1 MACDGG
7 NVYMKWRKYTI
18 HTTTEAEDLVSMMLM
33 ELGVEGVEIEDNVP
47 LSEADTK
54 GMFIDILPETGPD
67 DGTSRLSFYLHIR
80 EDEDAGD
87 VGDGPSD
94 GTGQIKSGQ
103 ADAAAETEDLS
114 QDASEDRSYSIAD
127 RLWTEAEISVLMQ
140 SVRNNLEEMRNY
152 MDVGEARIEE
162 GITEETDWRDNWKA
176 FFKPVKA
183 GSFLIKPTWETVP
196 EEYIKEMEDGS
207 LKVIEIDPGTAFG
220 TGSHETTQLCL
231 KAVERYLQSGDKVLD
246 IGTGS
251 GILGIAALKAGAGYV
266 AATEL
271 DEQCEPSIMDNTG
284 FNNISEEEFRLFIG
298 NIIGDEAF
306 KENVLS
312 SIDAL
317 GNTDNTCNTGNSGN
331 AGNAGSAGNVGNAGN
346 AENVGNVG
354 NAGKTEDKSS
364 GSCGIKNDTPGG
376 RKFDIVIANI
386 LAPVICM
393 LAGAGEADSLIKTGG
408 IFITSGIIDE
418 KLEDVVNAFKSNPA
432 WEILE
437 VNEQGEW
444 RSVIA
449 ERR

>member
-1 MACDGG
+1 MFLIIENDAGRKMAGDGG
-7 NVYMKWRKYTI
+7 DVYMKWRKYTI

-80 EDEDAGD
+80 EDKDTGEAGEDQY
-87 VGDGPSD
+87 D
-94 GTGQIKSGQ
+94 GTEQVKSGQ
-103 ADAAAETEDLS
+103 AYAAAETEALN

-127 RLWTEAEISVLMQ
+127 RLWTEKEISDLMQ
-140 SVRNNLEEMRNY
+140 SVRSNLEEMKNY

-176 FFKPVKA
+176 FFKPVRA

-196 EEYIKEMEDGS
+196 EEYIKEAEAGS
-207 LKVIEIDPGTAFG
+207 LKVVEIDPGTAFG

-231 KAVERYLQSGDKVLD
+231 KALEHYLQPGDKVLD

-284 FNNISEEEFRLFIG
+284 LNNITEKDFRLFIG
-298 NIIGDEAF
+298 NIIGDDAF

-312 SIDAL
+312 FLDAS
-317 GNTDNTCNTGNSGN
+317 GDADNT
-331 AGNAGSAGNVGNAGN
+331 
-346 AENVGNVG
+346 G
-354 NAGKTEDKSS
+354 NAGKESS
-364 GSCGIKNDTPGG
+364 GSSCGKKKDTQGG

-393 LAGAGEADSLIKTGG
+393 LAGTGEADSLIKTGG
-408 IFITSGIIDE
+408 VFITSGIIDE
-418 KLEDVVNAFKSNPA
+418 KLEDVINAFKGNPA

>member
-1 MACDGG
+1 
-7 NVYMKWRKYTI
+7 MKWRKYTI

-80 EDEDAGD
+80 EDEDAGEAGED
-87 VGDGPSD
+87 QHD
-94 GTGQIKSGQ
+94 GTRQGKSDK
-103 ADAAAETEDLS
+103 ADKAAETEDLS

-140 SVRNNLEEMRNY
+140 SVRDNLEEMRNY

-196 EEYIKEMEDGS
+196 EEYVKEMEDGS

-284 FNNISEEEFRLFIG
+284 FNNITEEEFRLFIG

-331 AGNAGSAGNVGNAGN
+331 AENAGNAGNVGNI
-346 AENVGNVG
+346 E

-364 GSCGIKNDTPGG
+364 GSCCMKNDTPGG

-393 LAGAGEADSLIKTGG
+393 LAGRGEADSLIKTGG

-418 KLEDVVNAFKSNPA
+418 KLEDVINAFKSNPA
-432 WEILE
+432 WERLE

>member
-1 MACDGG
+1 MTEGLF
-7 NVYMKWRKYTI
+7 MKWRKYTI

-54 GMFIDILPETGPD
+54 GMFIDILPETGHD

-80 EDEDAGD
+80 EDEDAGE
-87 VGDGPSD
+87 VGEDQYDGP
-94 GTGQIKSGQ
+94 GQIKSGQ
-103 ADAAAETEDLS
+103 AGAAAETEELS

-140 SVRNNLEEMRNY
+140 SVRDNLEEMRNY
-152 MDVGEARIEE
+152 IDVGEARIEE

-312 SIDAL
+312 SIDAS
-317 GNTDNTCNTGNSGN
+317 GNTDNTCNTGN
-331 AGNAGSAGNVGNAGN
+331 VGN
-346 AENVGNVG
+346 AENAGNVG

>member
-1 MACDGG
+1 
-7 NVYMKWRKYTI
+7 MKWRKYTI

-80 EDEDAGD
+80 EDEDD
-87 VGDGPSD
+87 REVGEDQYDGP
-94 GTGQIKSGQ
+94 GQIKSGQ

-114 QDASEDRSYSIAD
+114 QNASEDRSYSIAD
-127 RLWTEAEISVLMQ
+127 RLWTEKEISVLMQ
-140 SVRNNLEEMRNY
+140 SVRDNLEEMRNY
-152 MDVGEARIEE
+152 IDVGEARIEE

-183 GSFLIKPTWETVP
+183 GTFLIKPTWETVP

-284 FNNISEEEFRLFIG
+284 FNNITKEEFRLFIG
-298 NIIGDEAF
+298 NLIGDEVF

-312 SIDAL
+312 SIDDAS
-317 GNTDNTCNTGNSGN
+317 GNTDNTGN
-331 AGNAGSAGNVGNAGN
+331 AGNAGNAGH
-346 AENVGNVG
+346 ESSCSGC
-354 NAGKTEDKSS
+354 GK
-364 GSCGIKNDTPGG
+364 KNDTQGG

-393 LAGAGEADSLIKTGG
+393 LAGTGEADSLIKKGG

-418 KLEDVVNAFKSNPA
+418 KLEDVINAFKFNPA

>member
-1 MACDGG
+1 
-7 NVYMKWRKYTI
+7 MKWRKYTI

-196 EEYIKEMEDGS
+196 EEYIREMEDGK

-231 KAVERYLQSGDKVLD
+231 KAIERYLHSGDKVLD

-284 FNNISEEEFRLFIG
+284 FNNITEGEFRLFIG
-298 NIIGDEAF
+298 NIIGDDVF
-306 KENVLS
+306 KKNVLS
-312 SIDAL
+312 SIDDS
-317 GNTDNTCNTGNSGN
+317 GNTGK
-331 AGNAGSAGNVGNAGN
+331 AGNVGNTGNTLSAGS
-346 AENVGNVG
+346 
-354 NAGKTEDKSS
+354 AGQESS
-364 GSCGIKNDTPGG
+364 GCSRGMKNDMPGSE
-376 RKFDIVIANI
+376 KFDIVIANI

>member
-1 MACDGG
+1 
-7 NVYMKWRKYTI
+7 MKWRKYTI

-67 DGTSRLSFYLHIR
+67 DGTSKLSFYLHIR
-80 EDEDAGD
+80 EDEGAEEAGND
-87 VGDGPSD
+87 TDD
-94 GTGQIKSGQ
+94 GTRQDKSGK
-103 ADAAAETEDLS
+103 ADKAAETEDLS
-114 QDASEDRSYSIAD
+114 RDASEDRSYSIAD
-127 RLWTEAEISVLMQ
+127 RLWTEEEISGLMQ
-140 SVRNNLEEMRNY
+140 SVRDNLEEMRNY
-152 MDVGEARIEE
+152 IDVGEARIEE

-196 EEYIKEMEDGS
+196 EEYIREMEDGK

-231 KAVERYLQSGDKVLD
+231 KAIERYLHSGDKVLD

-284 FNNISEEEFRLFIG
+284 FNNITEGEFRLFIG
-298 NIIGDEAF
+298 NIIGDDVF
-306 KENVLS
+306 KKNVLS
-312 SIDAL
+312 SIDDS
-317 GNTDNTCNTGNSGN
+317 GNTGK
-331 AGNAGSAGNVGNAGN
+331 AGNVGNTGNTLSAGS
-346 AENVGNVG
+346 
-354 NAGKTEDKSS
+354 AGQESS
-364 GSCGIKNDTPGG
+364 GCSRGMKNDMPGSE
-376 RKFDIVIANI
+376 KFDIVIANI

>member
-1 MACDGG
+1 
-7 NVYMKWRKYTI
+7 MKWRKYTI

-80 EDEDAGD
+80 EDEDAGE
-87 VGDGPSD
+87 VGEDQYDGP
-94 GTGQIKSGQ
+94 GQIKSGQ

-127 RLWTEAEISVLMQ
+127 RLWTEKEISVLTQ
-140 SVRNNLEEMRNY
+140 SVRDNLEEMRNY
-152 MDVGEARIEE
+152 IDVGEARIEE

-183 GSFLIKPTWETVP
+183 GTFLIKPTWETVP

-284 FNNISEEEFRLFIG
+284 FNNITKEEFRLFIG
-298 NIIGDEAF
+298 NLIGDEVF

-312 SIDAL
+312 SIDDAS
-317 GNTDNTCNTGNSGN
+317 GNTDNTGN
-331 AGNAGSAGNVGNAGN
+331 AGNAGNAGH
-346 AENVGNVG
+346 ESSCSGC
-354 NAGKTEDKSS
+354 GK
-364 GSCGIKNDTPGG
+364 KNDTQGG

-393 LAGAGEADSLIKTGG
+393 LAGTGEADSLIKKGG

-418 KLEDVVNAFKSNPA
+418 KLEDVINAFKFNPA

>member
-1 MACDGG
+1 
-7 NVYMKWRKYTI
+7 MKWRKYTI

-80 EDEDAGD
+80 EDEDAGE
-87 VGDGPSD
+87 VGEDQYDGP
-94 GTGQIKSGQ
+94 GQIKSGQ
-103 ADAAAETEDLS
+103 AGAAAETEELS

-127 RLWTEAEISVLMQ
+127 RLWTEKEISVLMHN
-140 SVRNNLEEMRNY
+140 VRDNLEEMRNY
-152 MDVGEARIEE
+152 IDVGEARIEE

-183 GSFLIKPTWETVP
+183 GTFLIKPTWETVP

-231 KAVERYLQSGDKVLD
+231 KALERYLQSGDKVLD

-271 DEQCEPSIMDNTG
+271 DEQCEPSIMDNTR

-298 NIIGDEAF
+298 NIIGDEVF

-312 SIDAL
+312 SLDAS
-317 GNTDNTCNTGNSGN
+317 GNIGKTCSTGNSGN
-331 AGNAGSAGNVGNAGN
+331 AENAGN
-346 AENVGNVG
+346 AENVGNAG
-354 NAGKTEDKSS
+354 NAEDKSS
-364 GSCGIKNDTPGG
+364 GSSSCGIKNDTPGS

-393 LAGAGEADSLIKTGG
+393 LAGRGEADSLIKTGG

-418 KLEDVVNAFKSNPA
+418 KLEDVINAFKANPA

>member
-1 MACDGG
+1 
-7 NVYMKWRKYTI
+7 MKWRKYTI

-67 DGTSRLSFYLHIR
+67 DGTSKLSFYLHIR
-80 EDEDAGD
+80 EDEGAEEAGND
-87 VGDGPSD
+87 TDD
-94 GTGQIKSGQ
+94 GTRQDKSGK
-103 ADAAAETEDLS
+103 ADKAAETEDLS
-114 QDASEDRSYSIAD
+114 RDASEDRSYSIAD
-127 RLWTEAEISVLMQ
+127 RLWTEEEISGLMQ
-140 SVRNNLEEMRNY
+140 SVRDNLEEMRNY
-152 MDVGEARIEE
+152 IDVGEARIEE

-196 EEYIKEMEDGS
+196 EEYIREMEDGK

-231 KAVERYLQSGDKVLD
+231 KAIERYLHSGDKVLD

-284 FNNISEEEFRLFIG
+284 FNNITEGEFRLFIG
-298 NIIGDEAF
+298 NIIGDDVF
-306 KENVLS
+306 KKNVLS
-312 SIDAL
+312 SIDDS
-317 GNTDNTCNTGNSGN
+317 GNTGK
-331 AGNAGSAGNVGNAGN
+331 AGNVGNTGNTLSAGS
-346 AENVGNVG
+346 
-354 NAGKTEDKSS
+354 AGQESS
-364 GSCGIKNDTPGG
+364 GCSRGMKNDTPGG

>member
-1 MACDGG
+1 
-7 NVYMKWRKYTI
+7 MKWRKYTI

-80 EDEDAGD
+80 EGEDAEEVMED
-87 VGDGPSD
+87 QHDGNE
-94 GTGQIKSGQ
+94 QAKSGQ
-103 ADAAAETEDLS
+103 NDAAAETEDLS

-127 RLWTEAEISVLMQ
+127 RLWTEKEISDLMQ
-140 SVRNNLEEMRNY
+140 SVRDNLEEMRNY
-152 MDVGEARIEE
+152 IDVGEARIEE

-183 GSFLIKPTWETVP
+183 GAFLIKPTWETVP
-196 EEYIKEMEDGS
+196 EEYFKEMEDGS
-207 LKVIEIDPGTAFG
+207 LKVLEIDPGTAFG
-220 TGSHETTQLCL
+220 TGSHETPQLCL
-231 KAVERYLQSGDKVLD
+231 KALECYLQSGDKVLD

-284 FNNISEEEFRLFIG
+284 FNDITEEEFRLFIG

-312 SIDAL
+312 SIDAS
-317 GNTDNTCNTGNSGN
+317 GNTGKTCSTGNSGN
-331 AGNAGSAGNVGNAGN
+331 AENAGN
-346 AENVGNVG
+346 AENVGNAG
-354 NAGKTEDKSS
+354 NAEDKSS
-364 GSCGIKNDTPGG
+364 GSSRGIKNDTPGS

-393 LAGAGEADSLIKTGG
+393 LAGRGEADSLIKTGG

-418 KLEDVVNAFKSNPA
+418 KLEDVINAFKSNTA

>member
-67 DGTSRLSFYLHIR
+67 DGTSKLSFYLHIR
-80 EDEDAGD
+80 EDEGAEEAGND
-87 VGDGPSD
+87 TDD
-94 GTGQIKSGQ
+94 GTRQDKSGK
-103 ADAAAETEDLS
+103 ADKAAETEDLS
-114 QDASEDRSYSIAD
+114 RDASEDRSYSIAD
-127 RLWTEAEISVLMQ
+127 RLWTEEEISGLMQ
-140 SVRNNLEEMRNY
+140 SVRDNLEEMRNY
-152 MDVGEARIEE
+152 IDVGEARIEE

-196 EEYIKEMEDGS
+196 EEYIREMEDGK

-231 KAVERYLQSGDKVLD
+231 KAIERYLHSGDKVLD

-284 FNNISEEEFRLFIG
+284 FNNITEGEFRLFIG
-298 NIIGDEAF
+298 NIIGDDVF
-306 KENVLS
+306 KKNVLS
-312 SIDAL
+312 SIDDS
-317 GNTDNTCNTGNSGN
+317 GNTGK
-331 AGNAGSAGNVGNAGN
+331 AGNVGNTGNTLSAGS
-346 AENVGNVG
+346 
-354 NAGKTEDKSS
+354 AGQESS
-364 GSCGIKNDTPGG
+364 GCSRGMKNDMPGSE
-376 RKFDIVIANI
+376 KFDIVIANI

>member
-1 MACDGG
+1 
-7 NVYMKWRKYTI
+7 MKWRKYTI

-80 EDEDAGD
+80 EDENAGD

-103 ADAAAETEDLS
+103 ANTADETEDLS

-140 SVRNNLEEMRNY
+140 SVRDNLEEMRNY

-196 EEYIKEMEDGS
+196 EEYIREMEDGK

-220 TGSHETTQLCL
+220 TGSHETNQLCL
-231 KAVERYLQSGDKVLD
+231 KAIERYLHSGDKVLD

-284 FNNISEEEFRLFIG
+284 FNNITEGEFRLFIG
-298 NIIGDEAF
+298 NIIGDDVF
-306 KENVLS
+306 KKNVLS
-312 SIDAL
+312 SIDDS
-317 GNTDNTCNTGNSGN
+317 GNTGK
-331 AGNAGSAGNVGNAGN
+331 AGNVGNTGNTLSAGS
-346 AENVGNVG
+346 
-354 NAGKTEDKSS
+354 AGQESS
-364 GSCGIKNDTPGG
+364 GCSRGMKNDMPGSE
-376 RKFDIVIANI
+376 KFDIVIANI